1 MLHEALKKYF
11 GFEAF
16 REGQE
21 AVIRAALGKRDAL
34 LVMPTGSGKSLC
46 FQLTALMLP
55 GTTLVVSPLI
65 ALMKDQVDALERR
78 GIPAT
83 FLNSSVDADEMGW
96 RLDQLKKGRY
106 KLVYIAPERFR
117 NQRFLQALE
126 GACISMLTIDEAHCI
141 SQWGHDFRPDYLH
154 LQTVVRRLPPE
165 TRVMAVTATATE
177 EVRKDICRQ
186 LCLGEAPR
194 GEPLVLVTGFSR
206 PNLYLTVRPVRTHAQ
221 KLQRV
226 AALIDMFACGI
237 VYCATRKMAERVC
250 VMLRECGAEPLLYHG
265 ALSDAERISVQDA
278 FMRAEKAVVVAT
290 NAFGMGVDRP
300 DIRFVAHWDVPG
312 SIEAY
317 YQEVGRAGRD
327 GAFAWCELLYTY
339 ADVRTQQ
346 FFLDGANPAAEDIYS
361 VYRTVQSECADGA
374 EAAFSAEEWAQRA
387 GLKNDMAVRSILG
400 MLERAALIER
410 ELKAGQ
416 RIYTTRLAPK
426 QDLERLKRLCAHLH
440 LKRSADEGKLQAML
454 GFVSARGCRHRFLLA
469 YFGETSPQNR
479 CVQCDVCSAL
489 PERLSSPAPLGAAEA
504 LLLKKAL
511 SGVGRMNARF
521 TLAQVIQVVRGEE
534 HPFIERHAL
543 RGLSTYGLLK
553 EHSAAFLE
561 SVYRCALFDGL
572 IRLAGGETHSAALT
586 ARGRDWLFDR
596 LPDEPLRWPGKEKP
610 ATGPVEKP
618 RPLKVPVAGD
628 TQGLER
634 KITQWAVAE
643 AERRNLPR
651 YAILHKKTIL
661 ALTAAMPGST
671 EALQEIPG
679 LGDIKIA
686 RYGRQIL
693 RLLHGSDAELP
704 GLEG

>member
-21 AVIRAALGKRDAL
+21 AVIRAALGSRDAL

-78 GIPAT
+78 GISAT
-83 FLNSSVDADEMGW
+83 YLNSSVDSDEMGW

-117 NQRFLQALE
+117 NQRFLQVLE
-126 GACISMLTIDEAHCI
+126 SIPVSMLTIDEAHCI

-154 LQTVVRRLPPE
+154 LQTVVRKLPPQ

-194 GEPLVLVTGFSR
+194 SEPLVLVTGFSR
-206 PNLYLTVRPVRTHAQ
+206 PNLYLTVKPVRTHAQ

-237 VYCATRKMAERVC
+237 IYCATRKMAERVC
-250 VMLRECGAEPLLYHG
+250 VMLKECGASPLLYHG
-265 ALSDAERISVQDA
+265 ALSDSERIAVQDA

-290 NAFGMGVDRP
+290 NAFGMGVDRA

-346 FFLDGANPAAEDIYS
+346 FFLDGANPTAEDVYS
-361 VYRTVQSECADGA
+361 IYRTVQSECADGA
-374 EAAFSAEEWAQRA
+374 EATFSAEEWAGRA

-426 QDLERLKRLCAHLH
+426 QDLERLKRLCARLQ
-440 LKRSADEGKLQAML
+440 LKRSADEQKLQAML

-469 YFGETSPQNR
+469 YFGESSPHSR

-489 PERLSSPAPLGAAEA
+489 PERLAPPTPLSADEA

-511 SGVGRMNARF
+511 SGIGRMNARF
-521 TLAQVIQVVRGEE
+521 TIAQVIQVMRGET
-534 HPFIERHAL
+534 HPFIEHHAL
-543 RGLSTYGLLK
+543 HALSTYGLLK
-553 EHSAAFLE
+553 ESDPTFLE
-561 SVYRCALFDGL
+561 SVYRCALVDGL
-572 IRLAGGETHSAALT
+572 IRLAGDGAHNASLT
-586 ARGRDWLFDR
+586 PRGRDWLFDR
-596 LPDEPLRWPGKEKP
+596 LPGAPLHWPRKEK
-610 ATGPVEKP
+610 AITQPVEKP
-618 RPLKVPVAGD
+618 KPLKVPTSGN
-628 TQGLER
+628 TQSLER
-634 KITQWAVAE
+634 KIAHWAVAE

-651 YAILHKKTIL
+651 YAILHKKTIQAL
-661 ALTAAMPGST
+661 ASAMPDST

-693 RLLHGSDAELP
+693 RLLHGTDSDLP
-704 GLEG
+704 GLD